1 MKKNQNISP
10 KREKFNEQH
19 DGLSDSEMLR
29 EHLYAQQL
37 IYDKLE
43 KIRKNTSNLVFN
55 YSSYCI
61 FDDTCHSA
69 NIFA

>member
-1 MKKNQNISP
+1 MENTQLNITP
-10 KREKFNEQH
+10 KRKKFNEQH

-43 KIRKNTSNLVFN
+43 KIRANTKWIYILV
-55 YSSYCI
+55 
-61 FDDTCHSA
+61 
-69 NIFA
+69 